1 MKGRNRLFGFLLLL
15 SIVLQGCDSFLT
27 VEIPDSL
34 LKEDYWKSRDHAK
47 AALSGVYK
55 KLGENIPV
63 FIKWGGLRADI
74 YSASSG
80 DMLKL
85 LQQDIMVTNSIA
97 NWQSVYIGINW
108 TNSLIRNVHLVEEN
122 DRSFTHEEMLDTRG
136 QGYAIRA
143 LYYFY
148 LVRAFQDVPYRG
160 EPYES
165 DTYSPYTAASSES
178 AVLDS
183 IEADLARALP
193 CVSEGY
199 EDDVKNYGYITKKAV
214 RAIWA
219 DVKLWRKKY
228 EECITLCEEVEAEYK
243 GKMLNKDNWFSAFA
257 TGNSTESIFEYQ
269 YTDDGPAST
278 TGSLFYD
285 GGLSGNYE
293 ALLYNVKRMYPAT
306 GGKVTGDTVRF
317 YKTMYGGKVFKYT
330 GISVDNG
337 TYVERDAASRNK
349 VNFIFY
355 RFREVLL
362 MKAEACGALGR
373 YEDALAAV
381 NAIREATSLETLTE
395 EEMGTGEQFFNNLIC
410 ERVAE
415 LAFEGKEWYTL
426 VRIARNTGFRNLLL
440 DRVSEHSST
449 GVKAQILRARLE
461 DEAGWF
467 LPYLDSE
474 VEKNRMLEQKKFYI
488 GKK

>member
-1 MKGRNRLFGFLLLL
+1 MLLLL
-15 SIVLQGCDSFLT
+15 MGLQGCDSFLT

-47 AALSGVYK
+47 AAISGVYK
-55 KLGENIPV
+55 KLGENIPL

-74 YSASSG
+74 YSSSSG

-97 NWQSVYIGINW
+97 NWQNVYVGINW
-108 TNSLIRNVHLVEEN
+108 TNSLIRNVHMVEEN
-122 DRSFTHEEMLDTRG
+122 DRSYTHEEMLDALG

-165 DTYSPYTAASSES
+165 DTYSPYTAASSEET
-178 AVLDS
+178 VLDS
-183 IEADLARALP
+183 IEADLSRAL
-193 CVSEGY
+193 VYVNEGY
-199 EDDVKNYGYITKKAV
+199 DDDVKNYGYITKKAV

-228 EECITLCEEVEAEYK
+228 EECITLCEEVEKEYK

-269 YTDDGPAST
+269 YTDEGPTST
-278 TGSLFYD
+278 VGSLFYND
-285 GGLSGNYE
+285 LSGNYK
-293 ALLYNVKRMYPAT
+293 AFLYNVKRMYPAS
-306 GGKVTGDTVRF
+306 GGEATGDTIRF
-317 YKTMYGGKVFKYT
+317 KRTMYAGLVFKYL
-330 GISVDNG
+330 GISSENG
-337 TYVERDAASRNK
+337 VYVQRDAASRNK

-355 RFREVLL
+355 RFREILL
-362 MKAEACGALGR
+362 MKAEACGALQR
-373 YEDALAAV
+373 YDEALAAV
-381 NAIREATSLETLTE
+381 NMIREATLLENITL

-415 LAFEGKEWYTL
+415 LAFEGKEWFTL
-426 VRIARNTGFRNLLL
+426 VRIARNTGFRNLLI
-440 DRVSEHSST
+440 DRVSEYSAT
-449 GVKAQILRARLE
+449 TVKAQILRARLD

-467 LPYLDSE
+467 LPYFDSE
-474 VEKNRMLEQKKFYI
+474 VEKNRLLEQKKFYI